1 MVLNLIK
8 CFYLTKGVKE
18 GNLPMIDLQNSS
30 DFRNISIDKVGI
42 KGIQYP
48 ITLKDK
54 NKGSQHSLASINM
67 FVKLPHNFKG
77 THMSRFVEIL
87 NQYRDN
93 ISLTSISYILD
104 EMKNKLNSE
113 EAHIDLFFSYFI
125 EKIAPVSKQMS
136 LMNYKCSFSGTDKHE
151 SKDFIVTVNVPVLSV
166 CPCSKEISSYGAHN
180 QRSNVTIK
188 IRYNKMIWI
197 EDLIY
202 IAEQSASSPIYPLLK
217 REDEKFITEQSYDN
231 PVFVEDIVRNI
242 AIKLDKDSSVTWFE
256 VSSENYES
264 IHNHSA
270 YAVITKNKSYEV
282 ER

>member
-1 MVLNLIK
+1 
-8 CFYLTKGVKE
+8 
-18 GNLPMIDLQNSS
+18 MIDLQNSS

-42 KGIQYP
+42 KGIKYP
-48 ITLKDK
+48 IILKDK
-54 NKGSQHSLASINM
+54 NKGNQHSLANINM

-87 NQYRDN
+87 NQYKDN
-93 ISLTSISYILD
+93 ISLTSISYVLD

-113 EAHIDLFFSYFI
+113 EAHIDLSFSYFI
-125 EKIAPVSKQMS
+125 EKIAPVSKQIS
-136 LMNYKCSFSGTDKHE
+136 LMNYKCNFSGTDTHG

-188 IRYNKMIWI
+188 IRYNKLIWI
-197 EDLIY
+197 EELIY
-202 IAEQSASSPIYPLLK
+202 VAQQSASSPIYPLLK

-242 AIKLDKDSSVTWFE
+242 AVKLDNNSSITWFE

-270 YAVITKNKSYEV
+270 YAVVTKNKSYKI